1 MHQNLNSEEISIYG
15 YVINKRFANRLV
27 DTFSPAIVHV
37 VEKLVIEGKDERT
50 VTEAA
55 TTTARAIVAGI
66 RELVKNHN
74 SNHHSNHSVSHAE
87 KEAQMDSIQQDQQ
100 TKPLVVEPQVETQV
114 HRTPHQSDSGNE

>member
-1 MHQNLNSEEISIYG
+1 MHQNVNSEEISVYG
-15 YVINKRFANRLV
+15 YVINRRFANRLV
-27 DTFSPAIVHV
+27 DTFSPAILHV

-74 SNHHSNHSVSHAE
+74 SNHHSNHNASPTEKSTLTDSV
-87 KEAQMDSIQQDQQ
+87 QQVQ
-100 TKPLVVEPQVETQV
+100 KNEP
-114 HRTPHQSDSGNE
+114 